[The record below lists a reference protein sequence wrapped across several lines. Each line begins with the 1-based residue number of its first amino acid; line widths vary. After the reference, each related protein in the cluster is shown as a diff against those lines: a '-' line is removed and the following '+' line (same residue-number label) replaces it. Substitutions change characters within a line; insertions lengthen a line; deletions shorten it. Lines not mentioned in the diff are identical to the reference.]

1 MLYRKNIILL
11 LFIWSSS
18 VPPID
23 FPRTGFASEQPEK
36 TGITTIP
43 AAAGSDKAHKAVI
56 SSSKKKSIESIKI
69 KGGRFVIQMD
79 YDAETVAFVKTLSR
93 SYWHIEAK
101 AWVCQASLGFI
112 VWQPKICEFWLALF
126 PPRCVKK
133 PRRYLGIAYVFCLA
147 SQKNSFAIFSQIL
160 SSQTISH
167 NFNAIGCPDL
177 IISWESLMNS

>member
-1 MLYRKNIILL
+1 MDEEIGISMTVSCMKHRGEDRLAVRFPFGYDIIERIKCIPGRRWSATKSCWHLPL
-11 LFIWSSS
+11 TERSVRLFQKAFPR
-18 VPPID
+18 VELPPID

-112 VWQPKICEFWLALF
+112 V
-126 PPRCVKK
+126 
-133 PRRYLGIAYVFCLA
+133 
-147 SQKNSFAIFSQIL
+147 
-160 SSQTISH
+160 
-167 NFNAIGCPDL
+167 
-177 IISWESLMNS
+177 